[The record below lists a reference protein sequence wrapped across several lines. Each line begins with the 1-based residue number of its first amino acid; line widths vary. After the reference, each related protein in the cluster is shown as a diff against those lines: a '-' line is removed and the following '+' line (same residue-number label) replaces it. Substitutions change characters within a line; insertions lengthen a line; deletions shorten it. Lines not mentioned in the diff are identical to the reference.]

1 MHQDKKNVLN
11 HGIMRR
17 NSSRR
22 KARRRARIADI
33 AAKAEVGTATVDRVL
48 NERGGV
54 SEGAKQKVREAMA
67 ALEGQ
72 GRPASARD
80 VGGRTKIRLVL
91 PANAGQSTELLA
103 REFLRIGTASNLE
116 VGSVF
121 VEKMNPA
128 ALAEKLSLRS
138 GRERES
144 IAFQALDHPLVRDA
158 AERVLK
164 QEVPMVCM
172 MSGID
177 GLKPQQYVG
186 TDNRAAGRTAGFL
199 MGRMSRGV
207 GKIAVVWGGALYR
220 SHEDREIGFRAA
232 IREGFPSFEIID
244 LNAGRDNDG
253 GNYAQIASLLRK
265 ENDLVGIYS
274 VGGGNEGIVSAL
286 VKFGVDDKVV
296 LIGHNLTPLTRKYL
310 IDGVMD
316 AVIHQDMRTAA
327 RMAVAS
333 LVAQHRGNTI
343 NLRRLPIEIVTKE
356 NADGR
361 I

>member
-1 MHQDKKNVLN
+1 MHQFEKNIHN
-11 HGIMRR
+11 HDCMRK

-48 NERGGV
+48 NGRGGV
-54 SEGAKQKVREAMA
+54 SERTRRKVKEAMA
-67 ALEGQ
+67 ALD
-72 GRPASARD
+72 GRRRVVSSRD
-80 VGGRTKIRLVL
+80 AGGHPKIRLVL

-103 REFLRIGTASNLE
+103 REFLRIGTVSNLQ

-128 ALAEKLSLRS
+128 ALAEKLSSRS
-138 GRERES
+138 GRECEGV
-144 IAFQALDHPLVRDA
+144 AFQALDHPLVRDA
-158 AERVLK
+158 AERVIE
-164 QEVPMVCM
+164 QEVPLVCM

-199 MGRMSRGV
+199 MGRMSRRV

-232 IREGFPSFEIID
+232 IREGFPSFDIID
-244 LNAGRDNDG
+244 LHAGRDDDG
-253 GNYAQIASLLRK
+253 GNYAQVASLLRK
-265 ENDLVGIYS
+265 EKDLVGIYS
-274 VGGGNEGIVSAL
+274 VGGGNEGIVSAM
-286 VKFGVDDKVV
+286 VRFGVDGEIV
-296 LIGHNLTPLTRKYL
+296 LIGHNLTSLTRKYL

-333 LVAQHRGNTI
+333 LVAQHQGNSI

>member
-1 MHQDKKNVLN
+1 MHQPRKIIDS
-11 HGIMRR
+11 HDFMR
-17 NSSRR
+17 NLSSRR
-22 KARRRARIADI
+22 KVRRRAKIADI

-54 SEGAKQKVREAMA
+54 SERTKQKVKEAMA
-67 ALEGQ
+67 ALDGQ
-72 GRPASARD
+72 RRAISNRD
-80 VGGRTKIRLVL
+80 ADGQPKIRLVL

-103 REFLRIGTASNLE
+103 REFQRIGTVSNLRI
-116 VGSVF
+116 GSVF

-128 ALAEKLSLRS
+128 ALAEKLSPRF
-138 GRERES
+138 GRECEG

-158 AERVLK
+158 SERAIK
-164 QEVPMVCM
+164 QEVPLVCM

-199 MGRMSRGV
+199 MGRMSRRV

-232 IREGFPSFEIID
+232 IREGFPSFNIID
-244 LNAGRDNDG
+244 LHSGHDDDA
-253 GNYAQIASLLRK
+253 GNYAQVASLLRK
-265 ENDLVGIYS
+265 ERDIVGIYS
-274 VGGGNEGIVSAL
+274 VGGGNEGIVSAM
-286 VKFGVDDKVV
+286 VKFGMDGEIV

-333 LVAQHRGNTI
+333 LVAQHHGNSI

-356 NADGR
+356 NAEGR
-361 I
+361 V

>member
-1 MHQDKKNVLN
+1 MGKN
-11 HGIMRR
+11 G
-17 NSSRR
+17 SQR

-33 AAKAEVGTATVDRVL
+33 AAEAGVGTATVDRVL
-48 NERGGV
+48 NGRGGV
-54 SEGAKQKVREAMA
+54 SRRTEQKVNEAKAM
-67 ALEGQ
+67 LDGQ
-72 GRPASARD
+72 RRVSPNRV
-80 VGGRTKIRLVL
+80 VGGRPRIRLVL

-103 REFLRIGTASNLE
+103 REFLRIGTASNLQ

-128 ALAEKLSLRS
+128 ALAEKLSPRS
-138 GRERES
+138 GRECEG

-158 AERVLK
+158 AERVIE
-164 QEVPMVCM
+164 QEMPVVCM

-199 MGRMSRGV
+199 MGRMSRRV

-232 IREGFPSFEIID
+232 IREGFPSFEIIG
-244 LNAGRDNDG
+244 LHSGRDDDG
-253 GNYAQIASLLRK
+253 GNYAQVASLLRK
-265 ENDLVGIYS
+265 EKDLVGIYS
-274 VGGGNEGIVSAL
+274 VGGGNEGVVSAMSR
-286 VKFGVDDKVV
+286 FGLDGEIV
-296 LIGHNLTPLTRKYL
+296 LIGHNLTSLTRKYL
-310 IDGVMD
+310 IDGAMD

-333 LVAQHRGNTI
+333 LVAQHQGNSI

-361 I
+361 V

>member
-1 MHQDKKNVLN
+1 MHQTEKIIDKHLV
-11 HGIMRR
+11 MRKP
-17 NSSRR
+17 NLQR

-48 NERGGV
+48 NKRGGV
-54 SEGAKQKVREAMA
+54 SERTKQKVREAMA

-72 GRPASARD
+72 RGFISKRD
-80 VGGRTKIRLVL
+80 AGGCLKIRLVL

-103 REFLRIGTASNLE
+103 QEFIRIGTASNLQ
-116 VGSVF
+116 VGITF
-121 VEKMNPA
+121 VEKMNSA
-128 ALAEKLSLRS
+128 ALAENLSLRS
-138 GRERES
+138 GEEFDG

-158 AERVLK
+158 AERVSS
-164 QEVPMVCM
+164 QGVPMVCM
-172 MSGID
+172 ISGID

-199 MGRMSRGV
+199 MGRMSRRV

-220 SHEDREIGFRAA
+220 CHEDREIGFRAA
-232 IREGFPSFEIID
+232 IREGFPSFDIIN
-244 LNAGRDNDG
+244 LHSGRDDDDR
-253 GNYAQIASLLRK
+253 NYEQVASLLSEEK
-265 ENDLVGIYS
+265 DLVGIYS
-274 VGGGNEGIVSAL
+274 VGGGNEGIVSAM
-286 VKFGVDDKVV
+286 VKFGVGDEII

-333 LVAQHRGNTI
+333 LVAQQQGNSI